1 MSIRKRIIY
10 NVKYVFRLKFRE
22 TILTFLTKL
31 VLEGKVSMF
40 TTIKGNLILYCLKF
54 LVFVVMVTI

>member
-10 NVKYVFRLKFRE
+10 NVKYVIRLKFRE

-31 VLEGKVSMF
+31 VLERKASIF
-40 TTIKGNLILYCLKF
+40 TTIKDNLILYCLKF
-54 LVFVVMVTI
+54 LVFVVMVII

>member
-10 NVKYVFRLKFRE
+10 NVKYVIRLKFRE

-40 TTIKGNLILYCLKF
+40 TAIKGNLILYCLKF